1 VNVSERAL
9 AVVCDGL
16 TLPGGASVPADA
28 KAALVLLHGI
38 PSIAPPDPDDDGY
51 PGLARRFAERG
62 WAASWVDMRGARGA
76 PGFFSIEG
84 WVRDAR
90 AIIDATRSLEGA
102 AGLPLALL
110 GSSAGGA
117 VAVEVAARGGAARS
131 APPDALVLLAAPS
144 AWVTFAGDAGSGM
157 RRIMEEA
164 GMPLAAE
171 VLDDP
176 RAWVAEFDAVV
187 AERAISKVK
196 VPILIV
202 HGTADDVVPVD
213 HAHRLAE
220 AAPVADLR
228 IIDGAPHQLRRHP
241 GVVELVADWLEGAM
255 PRR

>member
-16 TLPGGASVPADA
+16 KLAGGAFVPTDA
-28 KAALVLLHGI
+28 KAAIVLLHGI

-62 WAASWVDMRGARGA
+62 WVASWVDMRGARGA

-102 AGLPLALL
+102 AGLPLAVL

-117 VAVEVAARGGAARS
+117 VAVEAVARG
-131 APPDALVLLAAPS
+131 APIGALVLLAAPS

-157 RRIMEEA
+157 RRITEEA

-176 RAWVAEFDAVV
+176 TAWVAEFDAVV
-187 AERAISKVK
+187 AERAISKVQ

-202 HGTADDVVPVD
+202 HGTADDVVPVG

-220 AAPVADLR
+220 AAPAADLR
-228 IIDGAPHQLRRHP
+228 IIEGAPHQLRRHP
-241 GVVELVADWLEGAM
+241 GVVELVAEWLEGAVL
-255 PRR
+255 RR